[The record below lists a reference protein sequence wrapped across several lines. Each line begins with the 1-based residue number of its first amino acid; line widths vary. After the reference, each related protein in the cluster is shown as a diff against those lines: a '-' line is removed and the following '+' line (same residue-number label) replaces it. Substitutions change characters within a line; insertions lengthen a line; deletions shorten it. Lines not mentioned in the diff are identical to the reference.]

1 MTKPAQYEATLIKH
15 PRIHGVKTK
24 PLRLIPDERGW
35 LLEILRADDTELF
48 TKFGQVY
55 VSATYPGVVKAWHY
69 HRKQVDNFACVS
81 GMLKLVLVDTR
92 VGSVTEG
99 VVNEFFIGTH
109 NPTLMRMLRKA
120 LDTIPVKETSE
131 VGLDVDAKEAI
142 AFAVMAY
149 ETAHARPSNV
159 PFATGARRSVVLGK
173 LTQNGPA
180 RNGGVNGGPVANGQV
195 RNGSVV
201 STHKPKATRTAKASV
216 AAVGA
221 GAKAAAR

>member
-1 MTKPAQYEATLIKH
+1 
-15 PRIHGVKTK
+15 
-24 PLRLIPDERGW
+24 
-35 LLEILRADDTELF
+35 LLDTESSSEDLI
-48 TKFGQVY
+48 
-55 VSATYPGVVKAWHY
+55 ATATALTAESIALGV
-69 HRKQVDNFACVS
+69 RNFILPEMRVDEVFVS
-81 GMLKLVLVDTR
+81 G
-92 VGSVTEG
+92 G
-99 VVNEFFIGTH
+99 GTH

-159 PFATGARRSVVLGK
+159 PFATGAKRSVVLGK
-173 LTQNGPA
+173 LTQNGPP
-180 RNGGVNGGPVANGQV
+180 RNGVVSNGPLSNGQV

-201 STHKPKATRTAKASV
+201 STHKPKATRTAKTTV

-221 GAKAAAR
+221 SAKAAAR